1 MGNLHVQEAVDG
13 VSRFSG
19 SVAFFARNSQGE
31 KIEILW
37 TRINCF
43 LA

>member
-1 MGNLHVQEAVDG
+1 MGILDVQEAVDG

-19 SVAFFARNSQGE
+19 SVAFFARNNQGE
-31 KIEILW
+31 KIEIIW

-43 LA
+43 LS